1 MPIRD
6 FVCEDCHQP
15 FEKLV
20 RSGDQPSCPAC
31 GSSHLK
37 QQLSAFAVGGG
48 QPAAAPM
55 PAGCGMCGAAQ
66 AGACQFADTH

>member
-6 FVCEDCHQP
+6 FVCEDCNKT

-20 RSGDQPSCPAC
+20 RNGDQPACPAC
-31 GSSHLK
+31 GSTHLT
-37 QQLSAFAVGGG
+37 QQLSAFAVGGA
-48 QPAAAPM
+48 QAAAAEM

-66 AGACQFADTH
+66 AGACQFADAH